1 MGARGPVPLRSS
13 ERSRNSR
20 QPEITTIEKNGRVEQ
35 PLLGF
40 DDPHP
45 IIRDMWFAMA
55 DSAQSEWYEPS
66 DWEYARFTLH
76 FADQLLKNSRPSA
89 QMFAGITS
97 ALGDLLVSEGA
108 RRRLRLEIER
118 DQSKTDIIDISEM
131 FRERIEN
138 A

>member
-1 MGARGPVPLRSS
+1 MGARGPVPKRSS
-13 ERSRNSR
+13 EKAPTSK
-20 QPEITTIEKNGRVEQ
+20 QVEVTTIEKNGRVEQ

-76 FADQLLKNSRPSA
+76 FADQLLKTSRPSA
-89 QMFAGITS
+89 QMFQGITS
-97 ALGDLLVSEGA
+97 ALSDLLISEGA
-108 RRRLRLEIER
+108 RRRLRMEIER
-118 DQSKTDIIDISEM
+118 DQAKTDIIDISAM